1 MKKIVVIVLMSTP
14 RTRITGKEVFL
25 RQQLRFAGFPVN
37 TAYLDSFNRIYFHE
51 TEMTV
56 PFAIF

>member
-14 RTRITGKEVFL
+14 RTRITGKEVFF

-37 TAYLDSFNRIYFHE
+37 TAYLDSF
-51 TEMTV
+51 
-56 PFAIF
+56 

>member
-25 RQQLRFAGFPVN
+25 REQLRFAGFPVN
-37 TAYLDSFNRIYFHE
+37 TAYLDSF
-51 TEMTV
+51 
-56 PFAIF
+56 